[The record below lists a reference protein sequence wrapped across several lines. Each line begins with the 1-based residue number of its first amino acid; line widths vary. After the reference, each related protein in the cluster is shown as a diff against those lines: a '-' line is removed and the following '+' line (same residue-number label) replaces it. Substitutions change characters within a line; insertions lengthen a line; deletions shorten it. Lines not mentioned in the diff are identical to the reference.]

1 MRSLAAAISAAAI
14 FFAAGHALAEPV
26 SKYSDIDLDN
36 CPKGQK
42 FEDEPAYEV
51 ICPGPDGWELRVLE
65 GDLRFWVEPRPAGS
79 STDIRFETLSPF
91 NTINTKAEWR
101 GETEGGTFK
110 PYAMIL
116 RYFTDDGIGDPA
128 SRGNVLVVTKVPRD
142 ASEQSCHV
150 AYVNTRAV
158 SNANAVAAHAA
169 DTMARDFDCGL
180 HQPVTVMPGEPA
192 NMQPR

>member
-1 MRSLAAAISAAAI
+1 MLYRILADSVLIVHFAFIVFVMLGGLIVLRWRRAIWLHLPAVAWGVWIMASGNVCPLTPWENTLRKAAGQAGYGGGFIEHYIVSAVYPESLTRSMQ
-14 FFAAGHALAEPV
+14 FGFAAL
-26 SKYSDIDLDN
+26 
-36 CPKGQK
+36 
-42 FEDEPAYEV
+42 V
-51 ICPGPDGWELRVLE
+51 IVIN
-65 GDLRFWVEPRPAGS
+65 AG
-79 STDIRFETLSPF
+79 
-91 NTINTKAEWR
+91 A
-101 GETEGGTFK
+101 
-110 PYAMIL
+110 YAMIL

-192 NMQPR
+192 DMQPR